1 MVQKLDIE
9 AGGYVKTDATVLITG
24 ETGTGTGKELSA
36 RRVHERRQPKNLPL
50 IKIKPLFGPKKTGAD

>member
-1 MVQKLDIE
+1 MVQELDIE

-24 ETGTGTGKELSA
+24 ETGTGKELSA
-36 RRVHERRQPKNLPL
+36 RRVHQRRQPKNLPL